1 MGITW
6 PRRTKSGSFD
16 LDQTLWCRKTLFKA
30 MAKRPVIGI
39 VDDDAAVRESLC
51 ILLETRGFEAKTYPS
66 GAEFLRDGVEVE
78 CLILDHNMPG
88 LDGLDFM
95 SELRQRG
102 SSVPAI
108 MMTGTRSPRI
118 ERLARELG
126 IKQVL
131 EKPASGEVLLRAI
144 HDAFGRGR

>member
-6 PRRTKSGSFD
+6 LRRTKSGSFD

-30 MAKRPVIGI
+30 MAKRPTIGI

-51 ILLETRGFEAKTYPS
+51 ILLETQGFGVTTYAS
-66 GAEFLRDGVEVE
+66 GADFLRDAIEVE

-102 SSVPAI
+102 SSVPTI
-108 MMTGTRSPRI
+108 MITGTRSPRI
-118 ERLARELG
+118 ERLASELG
-126 IKQVL
+126 IKRVL
-131 EKPASGEVLLRAI
+131 EKPASAQVLLGAI
-144 HDAFGRGR
+144 CEALGTG